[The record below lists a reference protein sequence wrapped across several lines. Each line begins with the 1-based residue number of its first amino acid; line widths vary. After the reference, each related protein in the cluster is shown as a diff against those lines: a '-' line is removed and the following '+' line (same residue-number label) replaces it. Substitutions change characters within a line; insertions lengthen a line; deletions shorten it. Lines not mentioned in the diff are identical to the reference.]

1 MRKQKFGCC
10 HQQEKL
16 EKFKI
21 ATSIEFRMRVESCPG
36 KVDSVR
42 PLKMSCGIWHQDVS
56 SRFQTFWKCGG
67 RACDFKGTVPE
78 GGLTTCW
85 VIPDLG
91 CCLLRRPLMWAT
103 NVQRTVTQICVHLSA
118 DASKVQASLAL
129 AGKFGI
135 AASFADIHIHCRD
148 ISNRASASPRMSS
161 FSHRIQSD
169 IQFMIS
175 CISRFSPL
183 LILSTFHPPTP
194 LYSTGKQA
202 WEHQVCLRGSVEYWQ
217 SL

>member
-1 MRKQKFGCC
+1 
-10 HQQEKL
+10 
-16 EKFKI
+16 
-21 ATSIEFRMRVESCPG
+21 
-36 KVDSVR
+36 
-42 PLKMSCGIWHQDVS
+42 
-56 SRFQTFWKCGG
+56 
-67 RACDFKGTVPE
+67 
-78 GGLTTCW
+78 
-85 VIPDLG
+85 
-91 CCLLRRPLMWAT
+91 MWAT

-169 IQFMIS
+169 IQFMIN

-183 LILSTFHPPTP
+183 LILSTFHPPLFHRQTGMGASSMFARIGGILAIIINLLHNQSPAVPQLIFGTSALLVAGLALTLPETVPQFPRP
-194 LYSTGKQA
+194 LPDRVEEA
-202 WEHQVCLRGSVEYWQ
+202 ENRDLRY
-217 SL
+217 